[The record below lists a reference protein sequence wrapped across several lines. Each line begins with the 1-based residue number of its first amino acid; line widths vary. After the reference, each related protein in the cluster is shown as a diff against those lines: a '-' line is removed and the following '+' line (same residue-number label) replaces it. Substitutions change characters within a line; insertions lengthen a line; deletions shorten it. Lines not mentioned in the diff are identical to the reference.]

1 LSNEQTRKGRDE
13 EAEARAYP
21 GAQPTTTRPSTTAKT
36 VKKKKAV
43 VFIDTDNADA
53 SDEEDEPLSKK
64 KPVGLSFSQ
73 VCCQIDRF

>member
-1 LSNEQTRKGRDE
+1 LSNEQKHKGRDE

-21 GAQPTTTRPSTTAKT
+21 TQPMTTQPSTTAKM

-43 VFIDTDNADA
+43 VFIDTDDDDA
-53 SDEEDEPLSKK
+53 SDEEDAPLSKK
-64 KPVGLSFSQ
+64 KPVGLSFLQ